1 MAKLSKTNYTYDG
14 ETFDIGSQEA
24 RVIYAA
30 SQDTELTTHY
40 KVPVVSITDATY
52 AVTEAQSGTIFTLNK
67 ADGIVV
73 TLPAATAGLK
83 YEFYVETALTSNNY
97 TVNAASSADTLT
109 GMLRGIDI
117 ATLGTHIDNNDAVI
131 TTGVSIPAA
140 ADHQLVTN
148 KTTTG
153 GLAGSHW
160 VYTCI
165 TDSKWQVSGTN
176 ICSSGATL
184 ATPFT

>member
-1 MAKLSKTNYTYDG
+1 MSGKTGLGYTETLLENLDREIAWGGTTSFVGAKRVVTSLTAATKTVTAA
-14 ETFDIGSQEA
+14 ET
-24 RVIYAA
+24 
-30 SQDTELTTHY
+30 
-40 KVPVVSITDATY
+40 
-52 AVTEAQSGTIFTLNK
+52 GTIFTLNK

-73 TLPAATAGLK
+73 TLPAATAGLE
-83 YEFYVETALTSNNY
+83 YEFYVETALTSNAY

-109 GMLRGIDI
+109 GYILSWDI
-117 ATLGTHIDNNDAVI
+117 ADLGSATLLNENVATIGFSV
-131 TTGVSIPAA
+131 PAA
-140 ADHQLVTN
+140 GDHQLVTN

-165 TDSKWQVSGTN
+165 TDALWSVTGYN
-176 ICSSGATL
+176 VVSSGATI

>member
-1 MAKLSKTNYTYDG
+1 MPKVKYTADKG
-14 ETFDIGSQEA
+14 LVTSTGSGM
-24 RVIYAA
+24 
-30 SQDTELTTHY
+30 DLTSFGSSAGPNI
-40 KVPVVSITDATY
+40 KVPVVSLTDATKT
-52 AVTEAQSGTIFTLNK
+52 VTVAESGTIFTLNR
-67 ADGIVV
+67 AAGVVV
-73 TLPAATAGLK
+73 TLPAATPGLR

-97 TVNAASSADTLT
+97 TVNAATSADTLT
-109 GMLRGIDI
+109 GVLQLIDI
-117 ATLGTHIDNNDAVI
+117 AILDSHVDLNDNVI
-131 TTGVSIPAA
+131 TTGFSFPAA

-160 VYTCI
+160 IYTCI
-165 TDSKWQVSGTN
+165 TDSKWQISGTN

>member
-1 MAKLSKTNYTYDG
+1 MSTQQFQGPVEMLDSLDLKGTMIQG
-14 ETFDIGSQEA
+14 
-24 RVIYAA
+24 
-30 SQDTELTTHY
+30 Y
-40 KVPVVSITDATY
+40 KNKVVSITDATY
-52 AVTEAQSGTIFTLNK
+52 TVKEEQSSTIFTLNR
-67 ADGIVV
+67 AAGIVV
-73 TLPAATAGLK
+73 TLPAAKAGLR

-109 GMLRGIDI
+109 GFLRLIDI
-117 ATLGTHIDNNDAVI
+117 ATLGSHIDNNDNVI

-165 TDSKWQVSGTN
+165 TSALWQVSGTN

-184 ATPFT
+184 GTPFT

>member
-1 MAKLSKTNYTYDG
+1 MPKVQFTNEKGLVTSTGTGLDLTGMGASKGPN
-14 ETFDIGSQEA
+14 I
-24 RVIYAA
+24 
-30 SQDTELTTHY
+30 
-40 KVPVVSITDATY
+40 KVPVESITAATY
-52 AVTEAQSGTIFTLNK
+52 SVTEAQSGTIFTLNR
-67 ADGIVV
+67 AAGIVV
-73 TLPAATAGLK
+73 TLPAATPGLR

-97 TVNAASSADTLT
+97 TGNAASSADTLT
-109 GMLRGIDI
+109 GVLQLIDI
-117 ATLGTHIDNNDAVI
+117 AILDSHVDLNDNVI
-131 TTGVSIPAA
+131 TTGFSFPAA

-160 VYTCI
+160 IYTCI
-165 TDSKWQVSGTN
+165 TDSKWQISGTN

>member
-1 MAKLSKTNYTYDG
+1 MPKVQFTNEKGLVTSTGTGLDLTGMGASKGPN
-14 ETFDIGSQEA
+14 I
-24 RVIYAA
+24 
-30 SQDTELTTHY
+30 
-40 KVPVVSITDATY
+40 KVPVESITAATY
-52 AVTEAQSGTIFTLNK
+52 SVTEAQSGTIFTLNR
-67 ADGIVV
+67 AAGIVV
-73 TLPAATAGLK
+73 TLPAATPGLR
-83 YEFYVETALTSNNY
+83 YEFYVETALTSYNY

-109 GMLRGIDI
+109 GVLQLIDI
-117 ATLGTHIDNNDAVI
+117 AILDSHVDLNDNVI
-131 TTGVSIPAA
+131 TTGFSFPAA

-160 VYTCI
+160 IYTCI
-165 TDSKWQVSGTN
+165 TDSKWQISGTN

>member
-1 MAKLSKTNYTYDG
+1 MPKVQFTNEKGLVTSTGTGLDLTGMGASKGPN
-14 ETFDIGSQEA
+14 I
-24 RVIYAA
+24 
-30 SQDTELTTHY
+30 
-40 KVPVVSITDATY
+40 KVPVESITAATY
-52 AVTEAQSGTIFTLNK
+52 SVTEAQSGTIFTLNR
-67 ADGIVV
+67 AAGVVV
-73 TLPAATAGLK
+73 TLPAATPGLR

-109 GMLRGIDI
+109 GVLQLIDI
-117 ATLGTHIDNNDAVI
+117 AILDSHVDLNDNVI
-131 TTGVSIPAA
+131 TTGFSFPAA

-160 VYTCI
+160 IYTCI
-165 TDSKWQVSGTN
+165 TDSKWQISGTN

>member
-1 MAKLSKTNYTYDG
+1 MAMTKEITFEGLKYTLD
-14 ETFDIGSQEA
+14 DRD
-24 RVIYAA
+24 RVAA
-30 SQDTELTTHY
+30 HVAVKDTSSATLY
-40 KVPVVSITDATY
+40 KVPVVSITDSTY
-52 AVTEAQSGTIFTLNK
+52 SVTTEQSGTIFTLNR
-67 ADGIVV
+67 AAGIVV
-73 TLPAATAGLK
+73 TLPAAAIGLK

-97 TVNAASSADTLT
+97 TVNAASDADTLT

-117 ATLGTHIDNNDAVI
+117 ATLGSHIDNNDNVI

-160 VYTCI
+160 IYTCI
-165 TDSKWQVSGTN
+165 TDALWQVSGTN

>member
-1 MAKLSKTNYTYDG
+1 MAKLSKSNYTYDG
-14 ETFDIGSQEA
+14 ETFEIGSDTA

-30 SQDTELTTHY
+30 SQDTSIGTQY
-40 KVPVVSITDATY
+40 KVPVVSITAATY
-52 AVTEAQSGTIFTLNK
+52 AVTTEQSGTIFTLNK

-97 TVNAASSADTLT
+97 TVNSAGTGDTLT
-109 GMLRGIDI
+109 GFLRLIDI
-117 ATLGTHIDNNDAVI
+117 ATLGSHIDNNDNVI

-165 TDSKWQVSGTN
+165 TDALWQVSGTN

>member
-1 MAKLSKTNYTYDG
+1 MGSKR
-14 ETFDIGSQEA
+14 IGLARFEA
-24 RVIYAA
+24 LLENLKREISFGANSVHLGARR
-30 SQDTELTTHY
+30 
-40 KVPVVSITDATY
+40 KVTSITDSTY
-52 AVTEAQSGTIFTLNK
+52 TVTEAQSGTIFTLN
-67 ADGIVV
+67 AAAGIVV
-73 TLPAATAGLK
+73 TLPAAKAGLE
-83 YEFYVETALTSNNY
+83 YEFYVETALTSNAY
-97 TVNAASSADTLT
+97 TVNAASSSDTLT
-109 GMLRGIDI
+109 GTLRLIDI
-117 ATLGTHIDNNDAVI
+117 AVLGSHIDNNDNVI

-160 VYTCI
+160 KYTCI
-165 TDSKWQVSGTN
+165 TDALWQVSGTN